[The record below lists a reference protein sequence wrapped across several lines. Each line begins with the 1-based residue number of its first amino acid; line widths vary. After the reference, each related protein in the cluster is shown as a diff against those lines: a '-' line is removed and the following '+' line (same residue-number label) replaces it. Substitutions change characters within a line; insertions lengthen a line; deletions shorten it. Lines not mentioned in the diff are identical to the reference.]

1 MASAPPPEIAD
12 GILGLVFDLDGVL
25 VSSRAAHAQAF
36 EEVLAAYGIHDFQ
49 YDGFAGWRTAD
60 VFRAVF
66 AEKSLRIAEDD
77 LAACARRKSARA
89 GELLA
94 AQNPVAPDC
103 VSVVTQL
110 SREYRLALASS
121 GSRAAVEAF
130 LVRTGLGPSFR
141 SVLCGDDVRRAKPDP
156 EIFRRSMEALALE
169 PRSCVAIEDAVA
181 GIQAA
186 RSAGARAI
194 GFGNA
199 RAADLRAA
207 GAEQVVDSL
216 AELARL
222 LGSFAMAAPLTI
234 DWDNWLQYAAPQ
246 VDCARW
252 TAIIP
257 AAGKGSR
264 LAFGRPKV
272 LFPVAGR
279 PILEWLLDL
288 LLPFCATVVFVLS
301 PDGRS
306 DVEPEI
312 ERLAPGRCRIVIQ
325 PEPTGMGDAVRLGA
339 AEVATP
345 HTCVIWGDQ
354 VALRRTSV
362 EAVLRLH
369 QGPLAPH
376 LTVPTVL
383 RSEPYIHFERDE
395 TGRIARLLQAREGD
409 AMPRHGE
416 SDCGFFCFQT
426 EVLRSLLS
434 QIRQSPASRGG
445 HTTEFNFL
453 PIIPFAAGAS
463 CRVLTPRLMTL
474 EETVGI
480 NSAADASRVAPFLR
494 RSNA

>member
-1 MASAPPPEIAD
+1 MVPSALPETDVAIR
-12 GILGLVFDLDGVL
+12 GLVFDLDGVL

-49 YDGFAGWRTAD
+49 YEGFAGWRTAD
-60 VFRAVF
+60 VLRAVF
-66 AEKSLRIAEDD
+66 AERSLRIAEDD

-89 GELLA
+89 AELLA

-103 VSVVTQL
+103 VPVVTQL

-130 LVRTGLGPSFR
+130 LARTGLGPSFR

-169 PRSCVAIEDAVA
+169 PRNCVVIEDAVA

-194 GFGNA
+194 GFGSA
-199 RAADLRAA
+199 REAQLRAA

-216 AELARL
+216 AELGRL
-222 LGSFAMAAPLTI
+222 LGSFVTAAPLAI

-246 VDCARW
+246 VDRARW

-264 LAFGRPKV
+264 LAYGRPKV

-288 LLPFCATVVFVLS
+288 LLPYCATVVFVLS
-301 PDGRS
+301 PDGRP
-306 DVEPEI
+306 DVEPEL

-325 PEPTGMGDAVRLGA
+325 PEPTGMGDAVQLGA
-339 AEVATP
+339 ADVATP

-354 VALRRTSV
+354 VALRRASV

-383 RSEPYIHFERDE
+383 RPEPYIHFERDE

-409 AMPRHGE
+409 PMPRHGE
-416 SDCGFFCFQT
+416 SDAGFFCFQT
-426 EVLRSLLS
+426 EVLRSLLG
-434 QIRQSPASRGG
+434 QIRQHHAARGG
-445 HTTEFNFL
+445 RTGEFNLL

-463 CRVLTPRLMTL
+463 YRVLTPRLMTL

-480 NSAADASRVAPFLR
+480 NSVADASRVEPSLR